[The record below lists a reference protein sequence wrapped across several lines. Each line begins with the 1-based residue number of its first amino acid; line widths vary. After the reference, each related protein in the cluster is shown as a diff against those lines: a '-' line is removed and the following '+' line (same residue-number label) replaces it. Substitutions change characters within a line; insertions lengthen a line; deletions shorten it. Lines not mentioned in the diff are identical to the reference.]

1 MEKTLHTG
9 SWQDGCAKDLKTG
22 KKLVPSWGHNADH
35 KLLLD
40 TGATD
45 NISETEI

>member
-1 MEKTLHTG
+1 MDVPKTWKH
-9 SWQDGCAKDLKTG
+9 K